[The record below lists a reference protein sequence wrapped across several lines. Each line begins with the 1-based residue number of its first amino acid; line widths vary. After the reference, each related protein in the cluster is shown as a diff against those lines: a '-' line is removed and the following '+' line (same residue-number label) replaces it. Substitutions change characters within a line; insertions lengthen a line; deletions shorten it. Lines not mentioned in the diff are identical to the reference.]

1 MQQAA
6 DRIWT
11 ALSGESA
18 ELEFTGEPGPLESIF
33 DVNGLAAG
41 AVGVAALAAV
51 EFLAERRGGMPAPV
65 SVDRRNAS
73 ALFASEKLL
82 TAEGWELPPVWD
94 PIAGDY
100 VAADGWIRLHTNY
113 ANHRDAVVGVL
124 GVEAE
129 RAAVAEAVAKWERSE
144 LETAVVDAGG
154 AAAAMHSR
162 DEWLASEAGSALADE
177 PIVRIERRDAA
188 WNGEDVPSPRP
199 FNGVRVLDLT
209 RVIAGPVAT
218 SFMGALGADVLRID
232 PPGFEEVP
240 ALLPLTT
247 AGKRT
252 AALDL
257 DSRVGR
263 DTFATLVEEADLIIS
278 GLRPDALGRLGLG
291 PEELHA
297 LNPSLITLRLDAYG
311 WDGPW
316 RRRRGFDSLVQMSCG
331 IAAAGMEAAGAD
343 KPVPLPV
350 QALDHATGYIVAAAA
365 GRALTERAR
374 DGVAWDGTCSL
385 VGTANLLWEL
395 GKSARAAGA
404 PWDPDDAVEVATDW
418 GPSRTVPIGP
428 LGGAVPEGAAPLG
441 RDEPRWIDRY

>member
-18 ELEFTGEPGPLESIF
+18 ELEFTGEPGPLESNF

-51 EFLAERRGGMPAPV
+51 EFLAERRGGIPAPV
-65 SVDRRNAS
+65 AVDRRNAS
-73 ALFASEKLL
+73 ALFAAEKLL
-82 TAEGWELPPVWD
+82 TADGWELPPVWD

-100 VAADGWIRLHTNY
+100 STADGWIRLHTNY
-113 ANHRDAVVGVL
+113 TNHRNAVIGAL
-124 GVEAE
+124 GVEGE
-129 RAAVAEAVAKWERSE
+129 REAVAEAVAKWKSSE

-162 DEWLASEAGSALADE
+162 DEWIAGEAGSALAGE
-177 PIVRIERRDAA
+177 PIARIERRDAA
-188 WNGEDVPSPRP
+188 WTGEDVPSPRP

-218 SFMGALGADVLRID
+218 SFLGALGADVLRID

-257 DSRVGR
+257 DSRPGR
-263 DTFATLVEEADLIIS
+263 DTFATLIEEADIIVS

-291 PEELHA
+291 PEELRA
-297 LNPSLITLRLDAYG
+297 LNPSLINLRLDAYG
-311 WDGPW
+311 WEGPW
-316 RRRRGFDSLVQMSCG
+316 RLRRGFDSLVQMSCG

-343 KPVPLPV
+343 GPTPLPV
-350 QALDHATGYIVAAAA
+350 QALDHGTGYIVAAAA
-365 GRALTERAR
+365 GRALTERSR
-374 DGVAWDGTCSL
+374 DGVTWDASFSL
-385 VGTANLLWEL
+385 IGTANLLWSL
-395 GKSARAAGA
+395 GAPDRSAGA
-404 PWDPDDAVEVATDW
+404 AWNREDTVEVTTDW
-418 GPSRTVPIGP
+418 GPARTVPLGL

-441 RDEPRWIDRY
+441 RDEPRWIDRL